1 MNNYQLSQP
10 KDDTWRLDGVYMHAN
25 IPEGRLMN
33 LCADTDLFFSPL
45 QRSTVSPPHTS
56 WLILGLHGI
65 PGLPNADI
73 RARPGTINGP
83 RRMGPAQQ
91 ILENLSAQRKR
102 RWAVKMAVAETSDRL
117 SAFLSSGIYRLES
130 CNAVFIDP
138 VRVLNRSYSRFRVS
152 PSMYYSR
159 FFDSKHEDQESRFS
173 SNSRKRKRKEKQ
185 PHALNE
191 RERSADE
198 RHQVSFDL
206 WLVFC
211 FPENVRR
218 KINKYFEFYSSQRPN
233 GGFRASSTI
242 EHI

>member
-1 MNNYQLSQP
+1 MTRGGSMECICTQTFQREDWWICVLTPTFSF
-10 KDDTWRLDGVYMHAN
+10 L
-25 IPEGRLMN
+25 
-33 LCADTDLFFSPL
+33 LFSAPQSHL
-45 QRSTVSPPHTS
+45 
-56 WLILGLHGI
+56 LILHGSSWAYHGI

-159 FFDSKHEDQESRFS
+159 FFDSKHEDQQSRFS